1 MYPVSLTASRSH
13 SARTNLAALE
23 AERRVT
29 VLRARWLAWLVVS
42 AATLVGCHA
51 HSVGELPRD
60 QHVDVRAFGRLADG
74 SNVRIYTIT
83 NAHGMSAKV
92 TEYGA
97 TLTELWSPDR
107 DGKLTDVVLG
117 YSRLEDYVAAPFY
130 LGATLGRVAN
140 RIANGKFVLDGKTYT
155 LATNRAPNHLHGGVR
170 GFDKQVWKSSPRTNG
185 VEFTYT
191 SRDGE
196 EGYPGTLETHVVYT
210 LTDANELRIEYTA
223 TTDKP
228 TPLNFTN
235 HSFFNLAGSGTML
248 DQVLTINAS
257 HFTPGNSS
265 LVPTGEIARVAGTPL
280 DFTRPRKIGSRI
292 DEMRNASNGYD
303 HNLVLDR
310 TGRGPSLAARLEDDK
325 SGRVLEIWTTEPG
338 LQFFTGNRF
347 DGSFPGVG
355 GVKYEQHAGV
365 ALEPQHFPDAIN
377 HPNFP
382 PVVLRPGE
390 TFRSTTI
397 YRFTTR
403 SHG

>member
-1 MYPVSLTASRSH
+1 MLTLSGCRAH
-13 SARTNLAALE
+13 SAGHPPPDL
-23 AERRVT
+23 
-29 VLRARWLAWLVVS
+29 
-42 AATLVGCHA
+42 
-51 HSVGELPRD
+51 
-60 QHVDVRAFGRLADG
+60 HVDVRPFGRLDDG

-83 NAHGMSAKV
+83 NARGMSAKV

-97 TLTELWSPDR
+97 TLTELWVPDR
-107 DGKLTDVVLG
+107 DGKLADVVLG
-117 YSRLEDYVAAPFY
+117 YPRLEDYVAAPFY

-155 LATNRAPNHLHGGVR
+155 LATNRAPNHLHGGAR
-170 GFDKQVWKSSPRTNG
+170 GFDKRVWNSTPRANG
-185 VEFTYT
+185 VEFSYT
-191 SRDGE
+191 SPDGE
-196 EGYPGTLETHVVYT
+196 EGYPGTLETRVLYT

-223 TTDKP
+223 TTAKP
-228 TPLNFTN
+228 TPVNFTN

-248 DQVLTINAS
+248 GEVLMINAS
-257 HFTPGNSS
+257 HFTPGNAS
-265 LVPTGEIARVAGTPL
+265 LVPTGEIAPVAGTPL
-280 DFTRPRKIGSRI
+280 DFTHARKIGSRI
-292 DEMRNASNGYD
+292 EEMRKASNGYD

-310 TGRGPSLAARLEDDK
+310 RGGGLSLAARLEDEL

-365 ALEPQHFPDAIN
+365 ALEPQHFPDAIH

-382 PVVLRPGE
+382 PIVLRPGE